1 MLIRCDKCS
10 TLYELEEDLLPPRG
24 APVQCSKCQFV
35 FTAYPAPCTES
46 PHGGSDDAAPSPLP
60 APSGDPPDSFP
71 LHAEAPDSFPLHEEM
86 EPEAA
91 CSAPPVETQFTA
103 DGRPI
108 RKVPFPK
115 VEDPA
120 HAGQRPGIARAA
132 GRVSSLSG
140 FPRQKA
146 LLWIVPLAVLAFLV
160 IAIVAWRMFGHRVDP
175 PVTQQR
181 EGQALPDDRAEHA
194 PAAAVDDAARL
205 DDGGSLEPTAP
216 GAKKRAR

>member
-35 FTAYPAPCTES
+35 FTAYPAPRT
-46 PHGGSDDAAPSPLP
+46 DSPLGVSDEAARSQP
-60 APSGDPPDSFP
+60 SAPSGDPPDSFP
-71 LHAEAPDSFPLHEEM
+71 LPDSFPRHEEM

-91 CSAPPVETQFTA
+91 CSAPPVEPQFTA

-120 HAGQRPGIARAA
+120 HAGQRPGIARGA
-132 GRVSSLSG
+132 GRVSTLSG

-160 IAIVAWRMFGHRVDP
+160 IAMVAWRMHGRRVDP
-175 PVTQQR
+175 PASQPR
-181 EGQALPDDRAEHA
+181 EGQSLPDDRTEHA
-194 PAAAVDDAARL
+194 PAAAAVDDAARP
-205 DDGGSLEPTAP
+205 DGGSLEPATP
-216 GAKKRAR
+216 GPKKRAH

>member
-35 FTAYPAPCTES
+35 FTAFPAPRTES
-46 PHGGSDDAAPSPLP
+46 PHGGSDEAAPSQLS
-60 APSGDPPDSFP
+60 ALGGDP
-71 LHAEAPDSFPLHEEM
+71 PDSFPLHEEM

-181 EGQALPDDRAEHA
+181 EGQSLPDDRAEHA

-205 DDGGSLEPTAP
+205 DGGSPEPTAP
-216 GAKKRAR
+216 GPKKRAR